1 MLFLDSLLGAIA
13 YDAEVPQRH
22 RLWRRDTC
30 YADTI
35 GRRGADVAPS
45 SAPQILAPSSVVTTW
60 LGYMSR
66 ESRTGTGGATRWI
79 GCARV
84 RSVQQPGASA
94 EQAENSKWRAAS
106 GLEQSGCNRW
116 QYLLYCSTA
125 NEQSRRCNRVC
136 LNCSCT
142 WLVAFIPV
150 QTIKIYVDTVT
161 RLVHKERSKFKE
173 SCWNSASNHYL

>member
-1 MLFLDSLLGAIA
+1 LRCCGEEPARQARRPGSPNFLYFDYFLGKITFGLYKNLMLFLDSLLGAIA

-106 GLEQSGCNRW
+106 GLEQSGCNR
-116 QYLLYCSTA
+116 
-125 NEQSRRCNRVC
+125 
-136 LNCSCT
+136 
-142 WLVAFIPV
+142 
-150 QTIKIYVDTVT
+150 
-161 RLVHKERSKFKE
+161 
-173 SCWNSASNHYL
+173 